1 MPRSQVP
8 RRAAGLPP
16 LLVNVIESA
25 VDAEQHDP
33 NTDRTGESGV
43 LVACGHLAA
52 RIVPA
57 RGVLAPTDDDL
68 YQAIDAI
75 AAEHLGFHEVRRTL
89 RDTLERI
96 QSFDERDAVGCA
108 HIHVVTLSDATYYY
122 TGLAFGLT
130 LAALGERR

>member
-1 MPRSQVP
+1 MPRSQAP
-8 RRAAGLPP
+8 KRAAGLPP
-16 LLVNVIESA
+16 LLVNVIESV

-33 NTDRTGESGV
+33 DTDRTGESGV
-43 LVACGHLAA
+43 LIACGHLAA

-75 AAEHLGFHEVRRTL
+75 AAEHLGFREVRKTF
-89 RDTLERI
+89 RDALERI

-108 HIHVVTLSDATYYY
+108 HTHLITISDAAYYY

-130 LAALGERR
+130 LAAVGKRR